1 MDHLKELEIVGF
13 TCQKA
18 EIEFVKLIFAKSP
31 VLMKVKMILN
41 KKITTNEELEIKRIL
56 SGSPCVSP
64 LAEMI
69 VERQRD
75 C

>member
-1 MDHLKELEIVGF
+1 MEIVGF
-13 TCQKA
+13 TSQEA
-18 EIEFVKLIFAKSP
+18 EIEFVKLIFARSP

-41 KKITTNEELEIKRIL
+41 KKVTTDEELEIKRIL
-56 SGSPCVSP
+56 SGSPRVSP